1 MMDEIAH
8 YKTQRWKALNNVN
21 ALFTRPTL
29 QLDGGSARQRID
41 PEGRLGDLVGK
52 RVLCLA
58 GGGGQQ
64 SAIFGL
70 LGAQVTVLDLSEEQ
84 LQRDREVADH
94 YHLVITT
101 EQGDM
106 RDLSRFEEASFDLV
120 WHPYSLNFVPDVQM
134 VFRQVARLLP
144 RDGRY
149 CLQCANP
156 FSHGL
161 AETDWNGKGY
171 ILKYPYIDGA
181 EIISRD
187 PAWVSS
193 QDPSQGQIPPPR
205 EYRHTLSTVVNGLIK
220 QGFIIQHLSDTSDM
234 HPNVSADPGTWN
246 HMLAYAPPWLAFWT
260 IYRP

>member
-1 MMDEIAH
+1 MMDEITQ
-8 YKTQRWKALNNVN
+8 YNIQRWKALTNVN
-21 ALFTRPTL
+21 ALFTRPAL
-29 QLDGGSARQRID
+29 QLDITYARQRID
-41 PEGRLGDLVGK
+41 PERRLGDLTGK

-58 GGGGQQ
+58 SGGGQQ

-70 LGAQVTVLDLSEEQ
+70 LGAQVTVFDLSEEQ

-120 WHPYSLNFVPDVQM
+120 WQPYSINFVPNVRM

-149 CLQCANP
+149 YLQCTNP

-161 AETDWNGKGY
+161 AETDWNEKGY
-171 ILKYPYIDGA
+171 TLKYPYIDGA
-181 EIISRD
+181 EIIGRD
-187 PAWVSS
+187 PIWVSS
-193 QDPSQGQIPPPR
+193 HDPSQGQIPPPR
-205 EYRHTLSTVVNGLIK
+205 EYRHTLSTVVNGLIE

-234 HPNVSADPGTWN
+234 HPDVSAEPGSWN
-246 HMLAYAPPWLAFWT
+246 HLVAYAPPWLTFWT

>member
-1 MMDEIAH
+1 MMDEIAQ
-8 YKTQRWKALNNVN
+8 YNILRWKALNSIN
-21 ALFTRPTL
+21 ALFTRPAL
-29 QLDGGSARQRID
+29 QLDVTSARQRID
-41 PEGRLGDLVGK
+41 PEGRLGDLVGR

-70 LGAQVTVLDLSEEQ
+70 LGAQVTVFDLSEEQ

-120 WHPYSLNFVPDVQM
+120 WHPYSINFVPDVQM

-149 CLQCANP
+149 YLQCTNP

-161 AETDWNGKGY
+161 AETDWNEKGY
-171 ILKYPYIDGA
+171 TLKYPYIDGT

-187 PAWVSS
+187 PTWVSS
-193 QDPSQGQIPPPR
+193 HGPSQEPIPPPR
-205 EYRHTLSTVVNGLIK
+205 EYRHTLSTVVNGLIE
-220 QGFIIQHLSDTSDM
+220 QGFILEHLSDTSDM
-234 HPNVSADPGTWN
+234 RPDVSANPGTWN
-246 HMLAYAPPWLAFWT
+246 HLVAYAPPWLTFWT

>member
-1 MMDEIAH
+1 
-8 YKTQRWKALNNVN
+8 
-21 ALFTRPTL
+21 
-29 QLDGGSARQRID
+29 
-41 PEGRLGDLVGK
+41 
-52 RVLCLA
+52 LA

-70 LGAQVTVLDLSEEQ
+70 LGAQVTVFDLSEEQ

-120 WHPYSLNFVPDVQM
+120 WHPYSINFVPDVQM

-149 CLQCANP
+149 YLQCTNP

-161 AETDWNGKGY
+161 AETDWNEKGY
-171 ILKYPYIDGA
+171 TLKYPYIDGT

-187 PAWVSS
+187 PTWVSS
-193 QDPSQGQIPPPR
+193 HGPSQEPIP
-205 EYRHTLSTVVNGLIK
+205 
-220 QGFIIQHLSDTSDM
+220 
-234 HPNVSADPGTWN
+234 
-246 HMLAYAPPWLAFWT
+246 
-260 IYRP
+260 RPENIAIH